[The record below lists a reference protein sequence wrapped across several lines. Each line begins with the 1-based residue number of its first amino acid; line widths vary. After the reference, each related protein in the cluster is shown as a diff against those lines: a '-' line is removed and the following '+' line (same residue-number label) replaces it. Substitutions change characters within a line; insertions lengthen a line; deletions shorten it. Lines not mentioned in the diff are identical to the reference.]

1 MQEYDNNKNNNIRRM
16 PSGSDRP
23 SRSQAQSGQARRP
36 VSRSEHQGTA
46 EGSSRPVR
54 KNTAEGQPR
63 PVRQSAS
70 DGQARPMRQST
81 AEGQPRRRPVNG
93 QSARPTQSGQPKPAG
108 QGGPSNHPR
117 PAAQGGPN
125 SQARRP
131 VSNTTQGASGQ
142 PRPANKKTQNTAG
155 STPKKKNGKNTR
167 NLTPQQ
173 AAKKKRKKIILFVS
187 EIFLLLILVGA
198 LWAVKKSQLIQ
209 YVDIKPDDVH
219 INKEVQQVIDD
230 GTTSMKGYRNIA
242 LFGVDS
248 RDKELDKNTRTD
260 VIMIASINQD
270 TKEVKLVSVYRD
282 TWLNMSTDKYGKAN
296 AAYAKGGAKQAISML
311 NMNFDMDITDFVTV
325 GFDAVIHVVDAV
337 GGVEINVT
345 EAEIKDL
352 NNYQI
357 SMVGKQTGLNAKG
370 EPNFEATAGVD
381 YTPVTKPGLQTLN
394 GLQATAYSR
403 IRYVGGD
410 GARTERQRT
419 VLTQMAK
426 KAMKL
431 NPGTIDEI
439 TNAVFSEIATSLSM
453 QEILSLLADI
463 ASYDIG
469 EMSGFPFA
477 DHVKMNGRVGS
488 QSVVVPIDLTKNVTL
503 LHEFLFD
510 EQDYTPSETVKECSK
525 RIAAETGISYNG
537 E

>member
-16 PSGSDRP
+16 PNSSDRP
-23 SRSQAQSGQARRP
+23 PRSQAQSGQARRP
-36 VSRSEHQGTA
+36 VSRPEHQGTA
-46 EGSSRPVR
+46 ESSSRPVR
-54 KNTAEGQPR
+54 RNTAEGQ
-63 PVRQSAS
+63 S
-70 DGQARPMRQST
+70 RPMRQST
-81 AEGQPRRRPVNG
+81 AEGQPRQRPVNG
-93 QSARPTQSGQPKPAG
+93 QSARPTQGGQPRPAGQRGPSSQPRPAG
-108 QGGPSNHPR
+108 QGE
-117 PAAQGGPN
+117 PN

-131 VSNTTQGASGQ
+131 ASSAAQGSSGQ
-142 PRPANKKTQNTAG
+142 PRTANKKTQNTAG
-155 STPKKKNGKNTR
+155 SAPKKKNGKNVRNVR

-173 AAKKKRKKIILFVS
+173 ATKKKRRKIILFVS

-345 EAEIKDL
+345 EAEINDL

-431 NPGTIDEI
+431 KPATIDEI

-453 QEILSLLADI
+453 QKILSLLADI

-469 EMSGFPFA
+469 ETSGFPFA

-525 RIAAETGISYNG
+525 RIVAETGISYNG